1 MGQYHL
7 PISLTSHE
15 KLQPSAYDDGNKLL
29 EMACSQDG
37 VVKKLGE
44 LLQSSWKGHRI
55 AIIGD
60 YCEAGDLA
68 PEAIESIEYVNAV
81 DLYDICVETF
91 DLPAEVKFISS
102 NTPNHVIVNLSKN
115 QFLKPTAFGDKSIP
129 NAFINEG
136 IDGGVMTALFGL
148 LAVSCKGG
156 ARGGGDIDSSSELIG
171 SWGGDRIAI
180 ISEGEL
186 LEGAVDISSE
196 MRNVLGESGDGTYDV
211 QPEYVA
217 RKMWDYDL
225 KATAWKTA

>member
-44 LLQSSWKGHRI
+44 LLQSTWKGHRI

-60 YCEAGDLA
+60 YCEAGDIA

-91 DLPAEVKFISS
+91 ELPEDVKFISS
-102 NTPNHVIVNLSKN
+102 NTPNHVIANLSKN
-115 QFLKPTAFGDKSIP
+115 QFLKPSTFGDNSVPAI
-129 NAFINEG
+129 FIHEG

-180 ISEGEL
+180 ISEAEL
-186 LEGAVDISSE
+186 AIGAVDISSD
-196 MRNVLGESGDGTYDV
+196 MRNVLSEDGCGEYDV
-211 QPEYVA
+211 RADQVA
-217 RKMWDYDL
+217 RKMWDYEL
-225 KATAWKTA
+225 KATTWKTA